1 MLKTVADLNASRLRL
16 SADMADD
23 LQRVKSLVVRAED
36 SRLLNDMDAMRRAY
50 TDLHALNNQLIGGYN
65 IRSSSHE
72 GLLAALKQVNLMIQR
87 AANLRC
93 GKAKTVVINEC
104 RAAVKANNLPLL
116 FLLIQQGDKGDRN
129 K

>member
-1 MLKTVADLNASRLRL
+1 
-16 SADMADD
+16 MADD

-93 GKAKTVVINEC
+93 GKAKAVVINEC

-116 FLLIQQGDKGDRN
+116 FLLIQQGDKSDRN